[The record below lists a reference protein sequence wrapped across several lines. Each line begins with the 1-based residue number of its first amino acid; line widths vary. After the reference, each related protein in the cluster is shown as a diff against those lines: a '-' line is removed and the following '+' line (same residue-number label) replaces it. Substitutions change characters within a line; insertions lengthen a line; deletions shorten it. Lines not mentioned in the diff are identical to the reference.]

1 MHPAGRCALAL
12 ALVLAIGAG
21 SLGVAH
27 AAIAEPATRDQGALS
42 ELRASDVRV
51 LSVGD
56 RLATANAPFCRSIEN
71 SAGLTLHHI
80 GQYPDAIAAR
90 ASFGFAG
97 DYAVLALVADG
108 PAAQAGLRTDDAV
121 VSLNGTPLA
130 PPPAELA
137 AIDQPAAYRPIA
149 WADARL
155 RAALRAGPVQLGV
168 LRNGAPVEITITG
181 MPACSSRFELRPSTD
196 YGASAD
202 GDIVGITSA
211 MLAFMADDDELAAIL
226 AHEMAHNLLEH
237 RKRLNAAGVKR
248 GLMQQ
253 LGRNARLT
261 LETEIEADR
270 LSIWLMA
277 NAGFDPEGAVRFWTR
292 YGKQRGKGIFSA
304 PTHYRWKKR
313 VGLFREEIAKLGAA
327 ARGPQGWLPP
337 LLSGPWMALE

>member
-1 MHPAGRCALAL
+1 MRAARLLAFGLALWCALAGPGSP
-12 ALVLAIGAG
+12 VLAQTAPVADAG
-21 SLGVAH
+21 L
-27 AAIAEPATRDQGALS
+27 AA
-42 ELRASDVRV
+42 LRASDVRV
-51 LSVGD
+51 LTVGF
-56 RLATANAPFCRSIEN
+56 RLAIANAPFCRVTEN
-71 SAGLTLHHI
+71 AIGLTLHHI
-80 GQYPDAIAAR
+80 GQYGDAAAAR
-90 ASFGFAG
+90 ATFGFAR
-97 DYAVLALVADG
+97 DYAVLALVGDG
-108 PAAQAGLRTDDAV
+108 PAAQAGIRTDDAIV
-121 VSLNGTPLA
+121 ALNGAALA

-137 AIDQPAAYRPIA
+137 IIDQPEAYRPVA

-155 RAALRAGPVQLGV
+155 RSALDTPPITLTLLRDGRAFDVSV
-168 LRNGAPVEITITG
+168 TG
-181 MPACSSRFELRPSTD
+181 MPACRSRFELRPSGD

-211 MLAFMADDDELAAIL
+211 MLGFMVDNDELAAIL

-237 RKRLNAAGVKR
+237 RKRLNAAGIQR

-277 NAGFDPEGAVRFWTR
+277 NAGYDPAGAIRFWTR

-313 VGLFREEIAKLGAA
+313 VGLFNEEMAKLSAA
-327 ARGPQGWLPP
+327 AKGPHGWHPP
-337 LLSGPWMALE
+337 LLAEPLKPLE